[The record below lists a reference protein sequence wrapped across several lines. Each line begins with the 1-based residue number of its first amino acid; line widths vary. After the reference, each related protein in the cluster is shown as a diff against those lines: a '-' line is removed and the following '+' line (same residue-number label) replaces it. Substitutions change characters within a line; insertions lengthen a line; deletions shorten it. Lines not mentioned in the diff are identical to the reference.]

1 MKPNR
6 TVTGSD
12 AVDFL
17 RQSSNQMP
25 VDDVDRG
32 VRWRYASANQMEC
45 FDYTD
50 QGDKV
55 IKEVIPVDTFIA
67 RYPALDV
74 LWFVYDTSMP
84 LVDEAI
90 PLEVSN
96 PELAAKLAKPDPLST
111 KSDIT

>member
-6 TVTGSD
+6 TVTGSE

-17 RQSSNQMP
+17 RRSSNQMP

-32 VRWRYASANQMEC
+32 VRWRYAGANQMES

-55 IKEVIPVDTFIA
+55 VHELVSVDTFVA
-67 RYPALDV
+67 RYPVVDV
-74 LWFVYDTSMP
+74 LWLVYDTSAP
-84 LVDEAI
+84 LVDKAI
-90 PLEVSN
+90 PLSETN

-111 KSDIT
+111 KGDIT